1 MNHLL
6 SMEHLSTDQIYKL
19 IQKASQF
26 KSGERQLPNFEG
38 KYVANLFFEN
48 STRTKCSFEMAE
60 LKLGLKT
67 ISFETSTSSVSKG
80 ESLYDTCKTLES
92 IANAGDGSGQHPTQ
106 SLLDL
111 MTIYEEYGYFEGLNV
126 LICGDIK
133 NSRVARSN
141 YHSLKALG
149 ANVMF
154 NSPNAWI
161 DDSLEAPY
169 VNIDDVIET
178 VDIVMLLRIQHERHG
193 LAEETRFAADDYH
206 QKHGL
211 NEVRYN
217 KLQEHAIVMHPA
229 PVNRGV
235 EIQSDLVEASKSRI
249 FKQMENG
256 KGTKMMK
263 LIKNGKV
270 LQNGELQQADIL
282 IDGKVIKQIAPA
294 IEPSNGIDII
304 DAKGHFVSPGF
315 VDVHVHLREPGGEYK
330 ETIETGTKAAA
341 RGGFTTVCPMP
352 NTRPV
357 PDSVEHFEAL
367 QIG

>member
-1 MNHLL
+1 
-6 SMEHLSTDQIYKL
+6 
-19 IQKASQF
+19 
-26 KSGERQLPNFEG
+26 
-38 KYVANLFFEN
+38 
-48 STRTKCSFEMAE
+48 
-60 LKLGLKT
+60 
-67 ISFETSTSSVSKG
+67 
-80 ESLYDTCKTLES
+80 
-92 IANAGDGSGQHPTQ
+92 
-106 SLLDL
+106 

-217 KLQEHAIVMHPA
+217 KLQ
-229 PVNRGV
+229 GV

-256 KGTKMMK
+256 VYLRMAV
-263 LIKNGKV
+263 ID
-270 LQNGELQQADIL
+270 ELL
-282 IDGKVIKQIAPA
+282 K
-294 IEPSNGIDII
+294 
-304 DAKGHFVSPGF
+304 
-315 VDVHVHLREPGGEYK
+315 
-330 ETIETGTKAAA
+330 
-341 RGGFTTVCPMP
+341 
-352 NTRPV
+352 
-357 PDSVEHFEAL
+357 
-367 QIG
+367 